1 MLDRMIRVCGMVR
14 IRAALRGRSRFPAMP
29 ASFWIDSPRVSQI
42 GVENGAV
49 FILIED
55 AHSFAVGYTH
65 VNGLIVV
72 KDRFALDVFRPEGR
86 AARPTAQR
94 GRFALPPAVP
104 GEYKLFAWED
114 FEGQAYMDPD
124 LLRKYEEL
132 GTPVNVAP
140 SSASDVEVKL
150 IPASQQ

>member
-1 MLDRMIRVCGMVR
+1 MLDRMIRVCGKVTNSGG
-14 IRAALRGRSRFPAMP
+14 LRGRSRFPAMP

-86 AARPTAQR
+86 AARP
-94 GRFALPPAVP
+94 PAR
-104 GEYKLFAWED
+104 AN
-114 FEGQAYMDPD
+114 A
-124 LLRKYEEL
+124 
-132 GTPVNVAP
+132 
-140 SSASDVEVKL
+140 
-150 IPASQQ
+150 